1 MPDGE
6 VLHTRLPVQ
15 ALGCA
20 QAHLQGCVPAWRHH
34 PGAST
39 SLHAQ
44 LDLAARSGASTNEQM
59 SPVSGMQTVSSS
71 FYIQRVREGQ
81 CVDVNVCYGCDT
93 ERERVSD
100 LESNLERVCMR
111 KTSGRETLRLV
122 EWQRLDRERDGN
134 IHLG

>member
-1 MPDGE
+1 M
-6 VLHTRLPVQ
+6 
-15 ALGCA
+15 
-20 QAHLQGCVPAWRHH
+20 
-34 PGAST
+34 ST
-39 SLHAQ
+39 S
-44 LDLAARSGASTNEQM
+44 M
-59 SPVSGMQTVSSS
+59 FV
-71 FYIQRVREGQ
+71 
-81 CVDVNVCYGCDT
+81 YGCDA